1 MGIFTE
7 LGLLYARH
15 KPAKLMEH
23 LTLFGKRLNIPRL
36 IRACEEA
43 GLWKELVHL
52 YIQYDEHDNAATA
65 MMTHSATAWEHVT
78 FKDVIVRVSNVDVY
92 YRALSFYLAVR
103 LG

>member
-1 MGIFTE
+1 M
-7 LGLLYARH
+7 
-15 KPAKLMEH
+15 
-23 LTLFGKRLNIPRL
+23 
-36 IRACEEA
+36 
-43 GLWKELVHL
+43 HL

-103 LG
+103 LGWKGSWLQGRTAGEGWDGWM